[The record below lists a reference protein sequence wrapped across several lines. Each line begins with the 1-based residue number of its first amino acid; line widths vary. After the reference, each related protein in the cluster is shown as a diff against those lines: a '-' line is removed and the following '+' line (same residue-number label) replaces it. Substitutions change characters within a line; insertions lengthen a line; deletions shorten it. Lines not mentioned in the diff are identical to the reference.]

1 MVNTESH
8 NHQTAENNW
17 LWIVNINSQAG
28 KWPSSHKRIIIWS
41 IVHHWLRKIVCFS
54 IKISSRRDADWWQGA
69 SLPIGERAL
78 GIDPQSLRKRPRRK
92 TLKTYW
98 ALCHSLMDKMQVEKN
113 TQQGEEMAEQNSDV
127 ISNCILFWPNS
138 MFSIATFLPCSAEKL
153 DRRMGLAW
161 WLSTWKYVGSARKGM
176 KQSFLRL
183 FVKLNWPV
191 LGQSC
196 SFNLLLCP

>member
-8 NHQTAENNW
+8 SHQTAENNW

-54 IKISSRRDADWWQGA
+54 IKISSGRDADWWQGA

-98 ALCHSLMDKMQVEKN
+98 ALCHSLMDKIKVEKKLSRVRKWLNKIQMWFPIVFFFGPTVCSPLQLSYPALQKSWIGEWGWLGGCLLEN
-113 TQQGEEMAEQNSDV
+113 T
-127 ISNCILFWPNS
+127 
-138 MFSIATFLPCSAEKL
+138 
-153 DRRMGLAW
+153 
-161 WLSTWKYVGSARKGM
+161 
-176 KQSFLRL
+176 
-183 FVKLNWPV
+183 
-191 LGQSC
+191 
-196 SFNLLLCP
+196 

>member
-1 MVNTESH
+1 MRLSSQCRSQLRSLYVQWIMVNTESH
-8 NHQTAENNW
+8 SHQTAENNW

-54 IKISSRRDADWWQGA
+54 IKISSGRDADWWQGA

-98 ALCHSLMDKMQVEKN
+98 ALCHSLMDKMQVEKK
-113 TQQGEEMAEQNSDV
+113 NSAGWGNGWTKFRCDFQ
-127 ISNCILFWPNS
+127 L
-138 MFSIATFLPCSAEKL
+138 
-153 DRRMGLAW
+153 
-161 WLSTWKYVGSARKGM
+161 Y
-176 KQSFLRL
+176 SFLAQQY
-183 FVKLNWPV
+183 V
-191 LGQSC
+191 LHC
-196 SFNLLLCP
+196 NFPTLLCRKAG